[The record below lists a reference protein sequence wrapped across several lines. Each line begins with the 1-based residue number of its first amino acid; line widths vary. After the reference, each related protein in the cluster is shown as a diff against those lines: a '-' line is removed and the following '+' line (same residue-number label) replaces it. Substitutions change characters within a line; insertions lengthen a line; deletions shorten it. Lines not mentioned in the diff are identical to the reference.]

1 MTNRHESEPSG
12 NQLPETEFKIYDC
25 LNRRRDFMKAV
36 EVTVDT
42 DISPAKVIKGL
53 DYLYDRRLVMARLV
67 LDGQAIVVTVDEA
80 MNSDAGF
87 SLTLDKLL
95 VGVGVDSTNWTRV
108 EKDWAVLKED
118 GGFPD
123 YIPDGIIPNEVFSLA
138 N

>member
-1 MTNRHESEPSG
+1 
-12 NQLPETEFKIYDC
+12 
-25 LNRRRDFMKAV
+25 MKAV